1 MQELLF
7 LCMPCRLNVLNKC
20 MRFHRNICKGYQV
33 IERTRFCDGRTDTQT
48 DTQTDTPTDRRKEKK
63 QYVSRPLQGGG
74 GDMIYGPLCT
84 SQNNLKTSKYAF
96 IHRRLRLSL
105 ASAQSD
111 VSLRCAFAGYQTGFA
126 DLKACSDT

>member
-20 MRFHRNICKGYQV
+20 MKFHRNICKGYQV

-48 DTQTDTPTDRRKEKK
+48 DRQTHRQTQGKK
-63 QYVSRPLQGGG
+63 QYVSRPLQGG
-74 GDMIYGPLCT
+74 DIIYGPLCT

-111 VSLRCAFAGYQTGFA
+111 VSLRCVFAGYQTGFA